1 MSVTRLVL
9 NYLMNIDLHPV
20 FGDKYIMWYRSYIG
34 ITMEL
39 KNRTS
44 SATWIRSIQSFLSGR
59 MYYFF
64 LIRHALYILSANYL
78 HNYIDQIRLSY
89 LYGKILNN
97 NICISSVVY

>member
-1 MSVTRLVL
+1 MSVTRLVP

-20 FGDKYIMWYRSYIG
+20 FGDKYIMRYRSYIG

-44 SATWIRSIQSFLSGR
+44 SAAWIRSIQSFLSGR

-64 LIRHALYILSANYL
+64 LMRDAFYILFANYL
-78 HNYIDQIRLSY
+78 HFYIDSLISRSY
-89 LYGKILNN
+89 DKTAILNN
-97 NICISSVVY
+97 NIFSQ

>member
-20 FGDKYIMWYRSYIG
+20 FGDKYIMLYRSYIG

-64 LIRHALYILSANYL
+64 LIQNTLYILSANI
-78 HNYIDQIRLSY
+78 YIIISIRFAY
-89 LYGKILNN
+89 H
-97 NICISSVVY
+97 ICTVKSGNLE